1 MINMVTTVRQYFS
14 KAKATGKGQTLSSY
28 ISVCQKPCLLIMAG
42 KPMLKVVDQ
51 VLQVEAVDGDHGIGN
66 PITYSITG
74 GPKHLFAINKLNG
87 LVYINVSF
95 LFGSFHHVNTSTNNR
110 LKSKCFK
117 APIDRESEDARNGAF
132 ILEVGRTNGVM
143 LQWYNGMMVVLW
155 WLCWILDLGWNING
169 HSVIRAAFPR
179 LEILLLESPNQH
191 PGGRNWGS
199 WWREERWLHH
209 HGGYDHSWG
218 DFFYNWWSSLL
229 QLPSLMFNVGQCQ
242 GNPVQ
247 SVQLY
252 AVQRRWT
259 LSCSTL

>member
-1 MINMVTTVRQYFS
+1 MVTTVRQYFS

-42 KPMLKVVDQ
+42 KKKLKVVLHQ

-132 ILEVGRTNGVM
+132 ILEVGRTNGAM
-143 LQWYNGMMVVLW
+143 LQ
-155 WLCWILDLGWNING
+155 
-169 HSVIRAAFPR
+169 
-179 LEILLLESPNQH
+179 
-191 PGGRNWGS
+191 
-199 WWREERWLHH
+199 
-209 HGGYDHSWG
+209 
-218 DFFYNWWSSLL
+218 
-229 QLPSLMFNVGQCQ
+229 
-242 GNPVQ
+242 
-247 SVQLY
+247 
-252 AVQRRWT
+252 
-259 LSCSTL
+259 